1 LNQIN
6 PPKGNIMTATITW
19 VIEWMN
25 TTPTTATPPETVIT
39 AGWRC
44 NGVQVEG
51 SGDTA
56 KTYNAT
62 VYSTC
67 SFPAPDI
74 PYADLTQEMVVGWVQ
89 TSLGKDTVE
98 ASLQSQIDAQIN
110 PVQES
115 GMPWVT
121 P

>member
-1 LNQIN
+1 
-6 PPKGNIMTATITW
+6 MSATITW
-19 VIEWMN
+19 VIEWMQ

-62 VYSTC
+62 TYSTC
-67 SFPAPDI
+67 SFPAPEGTFT
-74 PYADLTQEMVVGWVQ
+74 PYAQLTQAQVLGWIWANGVDQ
-89 TSLGKDTVE
+89 TATE
-98 ASLQSQIDAQIN
+98 AAVAQQIANQVN
-110 PVQES
+110 PPV
-115 GMPWVT
+115 VT
-121 P
+121 PALPWATQP